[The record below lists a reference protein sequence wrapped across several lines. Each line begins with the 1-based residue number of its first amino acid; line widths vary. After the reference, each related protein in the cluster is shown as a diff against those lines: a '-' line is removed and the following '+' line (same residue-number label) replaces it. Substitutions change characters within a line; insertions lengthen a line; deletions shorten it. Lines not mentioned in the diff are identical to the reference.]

1 MLRSFFLYL
10 SRQKKLERWLLSFA
24 SARKLAR
31 QFVAGETLGEAVAAV
46 RHLNRS
52 GMLATLDHLGE
63 NVRSAE
69 QAAAARDDYRG
80 ILEEIARQQLQC
92 TISIKLTQLGLD
104 LSEEQCRAHLRLL
117 AECAQRT
124 ANFVQV
130 DMESSAHTDR
140 TLAIVG
146 ELRRSYSSIGA
157 VIQAY
162 LYRSEKDVRQLIE
175 QGTRV
180 RLCKGAYDEPP
191 SLAFRH
197 KQEVDE
203 NFLRLMRL
211 LLSSRLCHSIA
222 THDPRMIEETCRTA
236 GEIGLPK
243 DGFEFQML
251 YGVQREWQKRLV
263 EQGYRLR
270 IYIPFGK
277 EWFPYFMRRLAERP
291 ANVLFAI
298 RSLLG

>member
-1 MLRSFFLYL
+1 MLRNAFLYL
-10 SRQKKLERWLLSFA
+10 SRQKQLERWLLSFA

-31 QFVAGETLGEAVAAV
+31 QFVAGETIEEAVAAV

-80 ILEEIARQQLQC
+80 LLEEIARQQLQC

-104 LSEEQCRAHLRLL
+104 ISEEQCRSHLRLL
-117 AECAQRT
+117 AEYAQQT

-140 TLAIVG
+140 TLAIIG

-180 RLCKGAYDEPP
+180 RLCKGAYQE
-191 SLAFRH
+191 SSSVAFPH
-197 KQEVDE
+197 QSEVDE

-291 ANVLFAI
+291 ANVVFAI

>member
-10 SRQKKLERWLLSFA
+10 SRQKQLERWLLSFA

-31 QFVAGETLGEAVAAV
+31 QFVAGETIGEAAAAV

-52 GMLATLDHLGE
+52 GKLATLDHLGE

-117 AECAQRT
+117 AECAQQT

-140 TLAIVG
+140 TLAIIG

-291 ANVLFAI
+291 ANVVFAI